1 MSNRSAYDRRYYMMH
16 RERKL
21 AYQREWYQRNKDR
34 AKAYQKMYYHE
45 RVKQERI
52 KVFGV

>member
-1 MSNRSAYDRRYYMMH
+1 MMH